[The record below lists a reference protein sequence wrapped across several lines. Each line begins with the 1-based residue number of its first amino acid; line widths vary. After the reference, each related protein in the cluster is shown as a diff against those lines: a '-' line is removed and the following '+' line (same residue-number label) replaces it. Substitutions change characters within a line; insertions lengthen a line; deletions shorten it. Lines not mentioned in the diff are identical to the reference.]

1 MFDQEALAV
10 RPAADSALWIDV
22 RACLALT
29 RAALKG
35 LRAATPEIRAIVLE
49 SLKDEAALVEFEG
62 ARGASAVA
70 ALIDDARLE
79 LEDAA

>member
-1 MFDQEALAV
+1 MSEQETALA
-10 RPAADSALWIDV
+10 RPAVESALWIDV

-35 LRAATPEIRAIVLE
+35 LRATTPEVRALVVE
-49 SLKDEAALVEFEG
+49 SLKDEAALVELEG
-62 ARGASAVA
+62 ARGAQAVA
-70 ALIDDARLE
+70 ALIDEARQQ

>member
-1 MFDQEALAV
+1 MSDPQNAAV
-10 RPAADSALWIDV
+10 RPAVDSALWIDV

-35 LRAATPEIRAIVLE
+35 LGAAAPEVRAVVVE
-49 SLKDEAALVEFEG
+49 SLRDEAAIVEMEG
-62 ARGASAVA
+62 ASGALAVA
-70 ALIDDARLE
+70 ALIDDARSE

>member
-10 RPAADSALWIDV
+10 RPVADSALWIDV
-22 RACLALT
+22 RTCLALS

-35 LRAATPEIRAIVLE
+35 LRAATPEVRAIVLE
-49 SLKDEAALVEFEG
+49 SLKDEAALVELEG

-70 ALIDDARLE
+70 ALIDDARIE
-79 LEDAA
+79 LEEAA

>member
-1 MFDQEALAV
+1 VSDPEPLSASRAFDA
-10 RPAADSALWIDV
+10 ALWIDV

-35 LRAATPEIRAIVLE
+35 LRAAAPEVRAVVRE
-49 SLKDEAALVEFEG
+49 SLKDEAAIIEMEG
-62 ARGASAVA
+62 ARGSQAVV
-70 ALIDDARLE
+70 ALIDSARLD

>member
-1 MFDQEALAV
+1 VSDPQDATV
-10 RPAADSALWIDV
+10 RPALDSALWIDV

-35 LRAATPEIRAIVLE
+35 LRAAAPEVRAIVLE
-49 SLKDEAALVEFEG
+49 SLKAEAAIVEMEG
-62 ARGASAVA
+62 ASGALAVA
-70 ALIDDARLE
+70 ALIDDARSE

>member
-1 MFDQEALAV
+1 MADQETAPV
-10 RPAADSALWIDV
+10 RPAFESALWIDV

-35 LRAATPEIRAIVLE
+35 LGAATPEVRAVVVE
-49 SLKDEAALVEFEG
+49 SLKDEAALVELEG
-62 ARGASAVA
+62 ARGAEAVA
-70 ALIDDARLE
+70 ALIDEARHD

>member
-1 MFDQEALAV
+1 MYEQETPVAP
-10 RPAADSALWIDV
+10 RAADAALWIDV

-35 LRAATPEIRAIVLE
+35 LQAAAPEVRAVVLE
-49 SLKDEAALVEFEG
+49 SLKDEAAIIEMEG
-62 ARGASAVA
+62 ARGAQAVV
-70 ALIDDARLE
+70 ALIDSVRLE

>member
-1 MFDQEALAV
+1 VSDQQTAPV
-10 RPAADSALWIDV
+10 RPAVESALWIDV

-35 LRAATPEIRAIVLE
+35 LRAAAPEVRAVVRE
-49 SLKDEAALVEFEG
+49 SLKDEAAMVELEG
-62 ARGASAVA
+62 ARGAQAVV
-70 ALIDDARLE
+70 ALIDDARHQ

>member
-1 MFDQEALAV
+1 MYDQDLPV
-10 RPAADSALWIDV
+10 PPRPVDAALWIDL

-35 LRAATPEIRAIVLE
+35 LRAATPEVRAVVVE
-49 SLKDEAALVEFEG
+49 SLKDEAAIIEMEG
-62 ARGASAVA
+62 ARGAEAVV
-70 ALIDDARLE
+70 ALIDGARLE

>member
-1 MFDQEALAV
+1 MFDQEVSAD
-10 RPAADSALWIDV
+10 RPADSVLWIDV

-35 LRAATPEIRAIVLE
+35 LRAATPEVRAVVLE
-49 SLKDEAALVEFEG
+49 SRKDEAALVEFEG
-62 ARGASAVA
+62 ARGARAVA

-79 LEDAA
+79 LEDVA

>member
-1 MFDQEALAV
+1 VYDPQNAAV
-10 RPAADSALWIDV
+10 RPDVDSALWIDV

-35 LRAATPEIRAIVLE
+35 LRAAAPEVRAIVVE
-49 SLKDEAALVEFEG
+49 SLRDEAAIVEMEG
-62 ARGASAVA
+62 ASGALAVA
-70 ALIDDARLE
+70 ALIDDARSE